1 MLVRCNKND
10 EIREPKLIVWTEV
23 NINFWCLVFYRLIHQ
38 NLVNKITS
46 NSLPPKPKTIKNFKP
61 KIKFQ
66 KHYKT
71 KRQIGRRS
79 STEARRAS
87 IDDQRARSTS
97 NDPGPTSRRQRVSSR
112 SSSRSSPH
120 RALNR
125 RSRTHTRTQHTH
137 NPRVSYTPTL
147 VPPPRNAVANTSPN
161 FDSISP
167 MTFDKGFLNHCL

>member
-1 MLVRCNKND
+1 MHD

-38 NLVNKITS
+38 NLVNKTTS
-46 NSLPPKPKTIKNFKP
+46 NSLPPKPKTIKNFSQLRTFMNFKP

-79 STEARRAS
+79 STESRRTS
-87 IDDQRARSTS
+87 TDDQRARSTS

-120 RALNR
+120 RALYR
-125 RSRTHTRTQHTH
+125 RSRTHTRTQHTQPQGHLHPDTCSPAPQRCRQH
-137 NPRVSYTPTL
+137 NYL
-147 VPPPRNAVANTSPN
+147 V
-161 FDSISP
+161 
-167 MTFDKGFLNHCL
+167 M